1 MGTPS
6 TAAGA
11 PRGPLVA
18 GIRPGVRPGTRPG
31 VWLAGAAVLAFLLL
45 FLLLPVGRVFIT
57 AFLDGD
63 GTLTLGHFSA
73 FFSQGLMRESFF
85 NSLYVAV
92 MSAVF
97 AALIAVPLAYFT
109 VRFDFRGA
117 ILIQTLGVL
126 PLIMPPFVGAVALQ
140 LIFGRSGS
148 INLLLQDNFSFTLP
162 IMEGLNGVIFVESI
176 HYFPFILMN
185 LTVALRNID
194 GAMEEAAMNLGCK
207 GWRLFWRVIFPLAAP
222 GFVAGASLV
231 FVKVFDDLGTP
242 LVMGQTNLLAPQ
254 AYLRITQVGLED
266 PLGYVISV
274 IMIAFSIAAMALSA
288 RALKG
293 RDYSTLQKGG
303 GSIQRRK
310 LGTGGS
316 VAAYAWIGFILL
328 LTLSPHIGVLL
339 LSFAQVWSYSPLP
352 DAYTLAHY
360 ATVFSD
366 SSGMIKNT
374 LLYCGLAA
382 TLDVVLGVTI
392 AYLILRT
399 QLPARQWLDWIAT
412 ASLAVPG
419 IVLAIGY
426 MRLFKGMTVPGTDVL
441 LTSTWVMI
449 MLAYA
454 VRRLPYA
461 LRSCVA
467 ALQQVHVSL
476 EEAAESLGATKMRT
490 IRRVLVPLMAGGILA
505 GFVTSFITAAVELSA
520 TILLVSADSQAPM
533 SYGIYL
539 YMQSVA
545 GRGPGAALGVLAII
559 VVAIGTGLSH
569 IVVERTGSRFAV
581 RPLDEALPP
590 LAISPTPAAP
600 AMPATPGEQR

>member
-1 MGTPS
+1 MRPGIGL
-6 TAAGA
+6 AGA
-11 PRGPLVA
+11 
-18 GIRPGVRPGTRPG
+18 RPGA
-31 VWLAGAAVLAFLLL
+31 WLAGALVLGFLLL
-45 FLLLPVGRVFIT
+45 FLLLPVGRVFYT
-57 AFLDGD
+57 AFVESD
-63 GTLTLGHFSA
+63 GTPTLGHFGA
-73 FFSQGLMRESFF
+73 FFSQGLMKESFF
-85 NSLYVAV
+85 NSLFVALA
-92 MSAVF
+92 SSLA

-126 PLIMPPFVGAVALQ
+126 PLIMPPFVGAVAMQ

-148 INLLLQDNFSFTLP
+148 INLLLNDAFGFTLP

-185 LTVALRNID
+185 LTVSLRNID
-194 GAMEEAAMNLGCK
+194 GAMEEAAMNLGCR
-207 GWRLFWRVIFPLAAP
+207 GWRLFWRVIFPLALP
-222 GFVAGASLV
+222 GFVAGAALV

-242 LVMGQTNLLAPQ
+242 LVLGQTNLLAPQ

-266 PLGYVISV
+266 PMGYVISV
-274 IMIAFSIAAMALSA
+274 IMIVFSIAAMALSA

-293 RDYSTLQKGG
+293 RDYATTQKGG

-316 VAAYAWIGFILL
+316 LAAYAWIALVLL
-328 LTLSPHIGVLL
+328 VVLSPHLGVLL
-339 LSFAQVWSYSPLP
+339 LSLSKVWSFSPLP

-360 ATVFSD
+360 ATVFQD
-366 SSGMIKNT
+366 SSGMIQNT

-382 TLDVVLGVTI
+382 GLDVLLGVTI
-392 AYLILRT
+392 AYLMLRT
-399 QLPARQWLDWIAT
+399 TLPARQWLDGIAT

-426 MRLFKGMTVPGTDVL
+426 LRLYKGVTVPGTDAL
-441 LTSTWVMI
+441 LTGTWVMI

-476 EEAAESLGATKMRT
+476 EEAAQSLGATPLRT
-490 IRRVLVPLMAGGILA
+490 IQRVLVPLMAGGILA

-520 TILLVSADSQAPM
+520 TLMLTSAESQAPM

-545 GRGPGAALGVLAII
+545 GRGPGAALGVLAIA
-559 VVAIGTGLSH
+559 VVALGTYLSH
-569 IVVERTGSRFAV
+569 VVVERTGNRFA
-581 RPLDEALPP
+581 AG
-590 LAISPTPAAP
+590 
-600 AMPATPGEQR
+600 PGQEIQ

>member
-1 MGTPS
+1 MRHGLGVW
-6 TAAGA
+6 AAG
-11 PRGPLVA
+11 GL
-18 GIRPGVRPGTRPG
+18 
-31 VWLAGAAVLAFLLL
+31 VLAFLLL
-45 FLLLPVGRVFIT
+45 FFVFPVGLVFVT
-57 AFLDGD
+57 AFLDANNHP
-63 GTLTLGHFSA
+63 TLSHFAA
-73 FFSQGLMRESFF
+73 FFGQALMREAFL

-92 MSAVF
+92 MSALW
-97 AALIAVPLAYFT
+97 AAVLAVPLAVLT
-109 VRFDFRGA
+109 VRFKFRGA
-117 ILIQTLGVL
+117 LLIQTLGVL
-126 PLIMPPFVGAVALQ
+126 PLIMPPFVGAVSLQ
-140 LIFGRSGS
+140 LIFGRSGTV
-148 INLLLQDNFSFTLP
+148 NLLLQEYLGFTLP
-162 IMEGLNGVIFVESI
+162 IMEGLNGVVFVEAI

-194 GAMEEAAMNLGCK
+194 GAMEEAALNLGCR
-207 GWRLFWRVIFPLAAP
+207 GWRLFWRVVFPLSLP

-274 IMIAFSIAAMALSA
+274 IMIGFSIAAMALSA

-293 RDYSTLQKGG
+293 RDFSTLQKGG
-303 GSIQRRK
+303 TGLQRRE
-310 LGTGGS
+310 LSWWGS
-316 VAAYAWIGFILL
+316 VGAYAWIGLVLL
-328 LTLSPHIGVLL
+328 VTLSPHVGVLL
-339 LSFAQVWSYSPLP
+339 LSFAQVWSFSPLP

-360 ATVFSD
+360 ATVFSE
-366 SSGMIKNT
+366 SSGMIRNT

-382 TLDVVLGVTI
+382 LLDVVLGVTI

-399 QLPARQWLDWIAT
+399 RLPARQWLDWIAT

-419 IVLAIGY
+419 IVLAIGFL
-426 MRLFKGMTVPGTDVL
+426 RLFKGVTVPGTEML
-441 LTSTWVMI
+441 ITGTWVAI

-461 LRSCVA
+461 LRSCMA
-467 ALQQVHVSL
+467 ALQQLHVSL
-476 EEAAESLGATKMRT
+476 EEAAQSLGATRGRT
-490 IRRVLVPLMAGGILA
+490 IRRVVVPLMGGGILA

-545 GRGPGAALGVLAII
+545 GRGPGAALGVLAIV
-559 VVAIGTGLSH
+559 VVALGTYVSH
-569 IVVERTGSRFAV
+569 VVVERSQAQKV
-581 RPLDEALPP
+581 Q
-590 LAISPTPAAP
+590 S
-600 AMPATPGEQR
+600 

>member
-1 MGTPS
+1 MS
-6 TAAGA
+6 TDHPAASA
-11 PRGPLVA
+11 PRGPALA
-18 GIRPGVRPGTRPG
+18 ATGGGTRAG
-31 VWLAGAAVLAFLLL
+31 VWIAGAAVLAFLLL
-45 FLLLPVGRVFIT
+45 FFVLPVGRVFIT

-63 GTLTLGHFSA
+63 GSFTFGHFSA
-73 FFSQGLMRESFF
+73 FFSQGLMREAFF

-109 VRFDFRGA
+109 VRFEFRGA
-117 ILIQTLGVL
+117 LLIQTLGVL

-148 INLLLQDNFSFTLP
+148 INLLLQDAFGFTLP
-162 IMEGLNGVIFVESI
+162 IMEGLNGVIFVEAI

-274 IMIAFSIAAMALSA
+274 IMIGFSIAAMALSA

-303 GSIQRRK
+303 GSIQRRR
-310 LGTGGS
+310 LSPAGS

-339 LSFAQVWSYSPLP
+339 LSFAKVWSFSPLP

-360 ATVFSD
+360 ATVFAD
-366 SSGMIKNT
+366 SSGMIHNT

-382 TLDVVLGVTI
+382 LLDVVLGVTI

-426 MRLFKGMTVPGTDVL
+426 LRLFKGMTLPGTEVL

-454 VRRLPYA
+454 VRRMPYA

-476 EEAAESLGATKMRT
+476 EEAAESLGATKLRT
-490 IRRVLVPLMAGGILA
+490 IQRVVVPLIAGGILA

-545 GRGPGAALGVLAII
+545 GRGPGAALGVLAIG
-559 VVAIGTGLSH
+559 VVAVGTWLSH
-569 IVVERTGSRFAV
+569 LVVERTGQRFAV
-581 RPLDEALPP
+581 RPIDEKLPP
-590 LAISPTPAAP
+590 LALPQ
-600 AMPATPGEQR
+600 GETR